1 MKTQAIRLSLLFIL
15 ISLLGN
21 YSQAQKNKNI
31 DFDSLGIY
39 IDSAF
44 VHFDLHGISVMIIKN
59 DSIVF
64 DKNLGTAGYDKNVSS
79 QSVYNIASC
88 TKAFTG
94 AALAKLVDEH
104 KVRWDDLVI
113 DYLPEFKLADPYI
126 SSHLTIEDLL
136 THRSGLGTFYG
147 DLLWYETNR
156 SRKDV
161 IERLQYLPINNRF
174 RNQYGYQNTMYMVAA
189 EVLEKVS
196 GQTWDDYIKSNLLE
210 PLKMVNTKVNGSELN
225 KSQEIAYPMIDGE
238 IVNITMK
245 RSHAAA
251 SLFASTND
259 LSQWVKMLLN
269 HGVLGSDTI
278 LLPHVVDDMMAPR
291 FIKSVSGLRKMTGAQ
306 FSTYALG
313 WNAWDHAGKKVVE
326 HAGGMPGYIS
336 QVTLVPQENLGIII
350 LTNTLTSLPTALE
363 LYILDLYLKDK
374 TTDWSAMFLNFKKMG
389 EKAEN
394 VELKD
399 REESRVLNTKPSLSL
414 DKYVGVYEDKMYGQ
428 AEVSLK
434 DDQLQIVFLP
444 TKKVFYGDM
453 EHWHYDTF
461 KVAFDDPFLPAGYIT
476 FSFDSKRN
484 IEGFKIDLKSNDF
497 HFFNLDFK
505 KLDE

>member
-1 MKTQAIRLSLLFIL
+1 MKTHTIKLLLSFIF
-15 ISLLGN
+15 ISLLTN
-21 YSQAQKNKNI
+21 NTHAQESKSV
-31 DFDSLGIY
+31 DFDSLEMY

-44 VHFDLHGISVMIIKN
+44 INFDLHGISVMIIEN

-64 DKNLGTAGYDKNVSS
+64 DLNKGNAGYGENVSS
-79 QSVYNIASC
+79 ESVYNIASC

-94 AALAKLVDEH
+94 AAMAQLVNEQ
-104 KVRWDDLVI
+104 KIKWNDLVI
-113 DYLPEFKLADPYI
+113 DYLPEFKLSDPYI
-126 SSHLTIEDLL
+126 TSHLTIEDLL

-161 IERLQYLPINNRF
+161 IERLQYLPITNRF

-189 EVLEKVS
+189 EILEEVT
-196 GQTWDDYIKSNLLE
+196 GQSWDDYMKSNILE
-210 PLKMVNTKVNGSELN
+210 PLKMTNTKVNGKELD
-225 KSQEIAYPMIDGE
+225 KKQKIAYPMIDNE

-245 RSHAAA
+245 QTHAAA
-251 SLFASTND
+251 SLFSSTND
-259 LSQWVKMLLN
+259 LSQWVKILLN
-269 HGVLGSDTI
+269 NGVLDGDTI
-278 LLPHVVDDMMAPR
+278 LQSHVITDMMTPR
-291 FIKSVSGLRKMTGAQ
+291 FTKSVRGLRRMTGAQ

-313 WNAWDHAGKKVVE
+313 WNAWDHNGIKVVE

-374 TTDWSAMFLNFKKMG
+374 TTDWAAMFLNFKKMG
-389 EKAEN
+389 EKADK
-394 VELKD
+394 VELEA
-399 REESRVLNTKPSLSL
+399 REESRIQDTEPSLPL
-414 DKYVGVYEDKMYGQ
+414 EDYVGIYEDKMYGQ
-428 AEVSLK
+428 AEVSIK
-434 DDQLQIVFLP
+434 DGQLEMVFMP
-444 TKKVFYGDM
+444 AKDVFYSVM

-461 KVAFDDPFLPAGYIT
+461 KVEFADPFLPAGYIT

-484 IEGFKIDLKSNDF
+484 IKGFKIDLKSSDF
-497 HFFNLDFK
+497 HFFNLDFMR
-505 KLDE
+505 LD